1 MSKQTK
7 MKALEL
13 NFGEFI
19 KIINTRSWNAIS
31 KTRTSKIKKENSK
44 WNVAFPYLISTEN
57 FSNCIGE
64 QLGSF
69 VGTSKHKGLTG
80 DCNSSEYTY

>member
-19 KIINTRSWNAIS
+19 KIINTRSWNTIS
-31 KTRTSKIKKENSK
+31 KTRTSEIKKENSK

-69 VGTSKHKGLTG
+69 AGTSKHKGLTG